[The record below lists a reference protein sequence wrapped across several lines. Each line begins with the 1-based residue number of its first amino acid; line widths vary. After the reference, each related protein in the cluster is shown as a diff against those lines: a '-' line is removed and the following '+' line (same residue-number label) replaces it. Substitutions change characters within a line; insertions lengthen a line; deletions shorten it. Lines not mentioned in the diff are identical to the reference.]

1 MGPVQPRWG
10 LEEPVLLGKVQVV
23 PGLLE
28 REQVATVG
36 PVRVVQPVE
45 LGQLQRGWVLA
56 QGCTPSSSVPPG

>member
-36 PVRVVQPVE
+36 QALFVQPVE
-45 LGQLQRGWVLA
+45 LGQLQRGWALV
-56 QGCTPSSSVPPG
+56 QGCTLSSLAPPG

>member
-1 MGPVQPRWG
+1 M
-10 LEEPVLLGKVQVV
+10 V